1 MRTNPAPLITRRAV
15 VGKLDTAKVMRLLKN
30 PNEDCRHVRLPDLIE
45 WTRFFTDR
53 SVARKNAGKMNQS
66 MLHLLKLYFRL
77 DIEQDGKK
85 HCKDIASWVYEIRRD
100 WLKDESK
107 NRIEDVFKWYK
118 KEEDIYNK
126 IPKWERTLQ
135 GNYHLKENLK
145 SEQVDDA
152 GDKLVK
158 LLKKGTKDEMK
169 DFLQDEYLDLKAQS
183 QSHDERSKASDKLRG
198 KKKR

>member
-1 MRTNPAPLITRRAV
+1 MRTDPAPLITRRAV

-30 PNEDCRHVRLPDLIE
+30 PNDDYRHVRLPDLIE
-45 WTRFFTDR
+45 WTRLFTDR

-66 MLHLLKLYFRL
+66 MLHLLKLSL
-77 DIEQDGKK
+77 GLNIEQDGKK

-126 IPKWERTLQ
+126 VPKWERTLRD
-135 GNYHLKENLK
+135 NYHLRDNLEAK
-145 SEQVDDA
+145 QVDDA
-152 GDKLVK
+152 GDKLVE
-158 LLKKGTKDEMK
+158 LLKKDTKDEMK
-169 DFLQDEYLDLKAQS
+169 DFLQDEYLDLKT
-183 QSHDERSKASDKLRG
+183 QSHDERSKSSDNLRG